1 MKLITGVT
9 GLVGS
14 HLALE
19 LLKTEPKIIAI
30 KRKSTNT
37 ELVKKTFSYYLP
49 QQKVQEFFGKIEW
62 READLLNTYELYE
75 AMDGVDEVYHCAGLI
90 TYDPRDKYRVFEV
103 NVQGTAN
110 TVNAAIERKIKK
122 FIYVSSVASLGSK
135 TDDEEI
141 DEETYAVPAEKYSF
155 YSKSKYYAEMQVW
168 RGQEEGLNI
177 VIVNP
182 SVILGPPADWKR
194 KLIGK
199 MFIQIWRGLPFY
211 IDGVLGYVDVRDV
224 VKAMIELANREIYGH
239 RFIVNAAN
247 LSYYEIFSM
256 VADALEKPRPKYKV
270 SPAVF
275 RAIYG
280 LDKIRTFV
288 TNSKA
293 LITKDMIKYIGT
305 KLYYSNT
312 KLLQFVPGFEYIPI
326 SETIKFMAKIF
337 ERELEPQQLHKESF
351 LLNL

>member
-1 MKLITGVT
+1 MKLVTGVT

-19 LLKTEPKIIAI
+19 LLKTEQKIIAI
-30 KRKSTNT
+30 KRESTNT
-37 ELVKKTFSYYLP
+37 DLVKKTFSYYLP
-49 QQKVQEFFGKIEW
+49 EQQVEQFFKKIEW
-62 READLLNTYELYE
+62 READLLNPYELYE
-75 AMDGVDEVYHCAGLI
+75 AMEGIDEVYHCAGLI
-90 TYDPRDKYRVFEV
+90 SYSPRDRYRVYEV
-103 NVQGTAN
+103 NIEGTAN
-110 TVNAAIERKIKK
+110 TVNAALERKIKK

-141 DEETYAVPAEKYSF
+141 DEETYAVPAEKYSI

-177 VIVNP
+177 AIVNP

-224 VKAMIELANREIYGH
+224 VKAMIELANREIFGH

-256 VADALEKPRPKYKV
+256 VADALGKPRPKYKV
-270 SPAVF
+270 GPAVF

-280 LDKIRTFV
+280 IDKVRTFV
-288 TNSKA
+288 TSGKA
-293 LITKDMIKYIGT
+293 LVTKEMIKYIGE
-305 KLYYSNT
+305 KQYYSSK
-312 KLLQFVPGFEYIPI
+312 KLLQFLPDFEYIPI

-337 ERELEPQQLHKESF
+337 EQELELQQLHKESF